1 MAVLHESIDMYPVH
15 HVPLTRPFLWLN
27 EAWHDLLHH
36 RGASLAYGW
45 LVAALGA
52 LILAYQRHPAYL
64 AATITAFLMV
74 GPVITAGLCELSR
87 RRDHG
92 EPASFQASL
101 QGLERNRVTLLR
113 FAGILLAIALAW
125 FALSASVLYAA
136 TGTVFPAVE
145 STVWGDVLRTLST
158 TQIVAYALAFTT
170 LAFVVFALSVVTVP
184 MIIDRHVDAGTAMR
198 MSLRVATRDFP
209 AMVVWALLITG
220 LVLAGFATWLLGM
233 IVIFPLLGHATWFAY
248 RDTVHE
254 A

>member
-1 MAVLHESIDMYPVH
+1 MAVSHQSVDMYPVH
-15 HVPLTRPFLWLN
+15 HVPVTRPFVWLG
-27 EAWHDLLHH
+27 EAWDDLLHH

-64 AATITAFLMV
+64 AATITAFLLV

-87 RRDHG
+87 LRDHG
-92 EPASFQASL
+92 EPTSFQASL
-101 QGLERNRVTLLR
+101 HGLTRNRRNILYFAGTLL
-113 FAGILLAIALAW
+113 GIALVW
-125 FALSASVLYAA
+125 FALSAFMLYAA
-136 TGTVFPAVE
+136 TGTLFPSIE
-145 STVWGDVLRTLST
+145 STVGGDVLRTLSD
-158 TQIVAYALAFTT
+158 TQVAVYALAFTT
-170 LAFVVFALSVVTVP
+170 LALVVFALSVVTVP

-198 MSLRVATRDFP
+198 MSLRVTFRDFP
-209 AMVVWALLITG
+209 AAMLWALLITG

-248 RDTVHE
+248 RDAVEE